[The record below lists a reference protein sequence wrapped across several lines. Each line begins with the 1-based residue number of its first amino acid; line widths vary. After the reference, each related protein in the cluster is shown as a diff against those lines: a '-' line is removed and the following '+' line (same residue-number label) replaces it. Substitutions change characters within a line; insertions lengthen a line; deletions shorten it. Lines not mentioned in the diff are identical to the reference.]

1 MATTTHIPP
10 NQRIS
15 EKHRFSVL
23 EILSS
28 HYCISI
34 EGLLRALPWIRWGEL
49 FSILS
54 SLKEEGVVV
63 LDQKGFDFVV
73 RINESCFSGVVFS
86 DQSSCCSNIGQFSN
100 DNNRQLTR
108 S

>member
-1 MATTTHIPP
+1 MRTTTDIPP
-10 NQRIS
+10 NPRIS
-15 EKHRFSVL
+15 GKHRFLVL
-23 EILSS
+23 EVLAS
-28 HYCISI
+28 HYSISI
-34 EGLLRALPWIRWGEL
+34 EGLLRALPCIRWGEL

-54 SLKEEGVVV
+54 FLKEEGVVV

-73 RINESCFSGVVFS
+73 RINESRFSGVAFS
-86 DQSSCCSNIGQFSN
+86 DQSSFCLNIGHFPD